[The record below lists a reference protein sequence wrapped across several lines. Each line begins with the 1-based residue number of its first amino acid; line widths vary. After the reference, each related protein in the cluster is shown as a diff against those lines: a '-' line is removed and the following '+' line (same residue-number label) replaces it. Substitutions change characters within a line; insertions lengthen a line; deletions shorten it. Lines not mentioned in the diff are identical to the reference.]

1 MFDSQGMT
9 DENELHLE
17 MIKQIW
23 SKIASEVY
31 GKYKEQGRGIVV
43 FFMLD
48 NMPEEVETILPPD
61 AEPTGKGA
69 AGAYIPRDYLLP
81 LENLVGEQG
90 LLQMDRVLGQYDPDK
105 TIVFAFIRKFID
117 DDGKRGIKAAGYEIT
132 PSPETELSPR
142 AMWNKRKEKKE
153 KIEFAAYRQRKP
165 GDKNNPI
172 INLN

>member
-1 MFDSQGMT
+1 MFDAQGMT
-9 DENELHLE
+9 EENELHLE
-17 MIKQIW
+17 MITQIW
-23 SKIASEVY
+23 PKIAPEVY
-31 GKYKEQGRGIVV
+31 SKYKEQGRGIVV

-48 NMPEEVETILPPD
+48 NMPDEVETILPPG

-69 AGAYIPRDYLLP
+69 AGAFIARDCLLP
-81 LENLVGEQG
+81 LENLIGEQG

-105 TIVFAFIRKFID
+105 TVVFAFIRKFID
-117 DDGKRGIKAAGYEIT
+117 DDGKPGINAAGYEIT

-153 KIEFAAYRQRKP
+153 KTEFAVYRHWKA

>member
-9 DENELHLE
+9 EENELHLE
-17 MIKQIW
+17 MIKQVW
-23 SKIASEVY
+23 PKIAPEIY

-43 FFMLD
+43 FFILD
-48 NMPEEVETILPPD
+48 NMPEEIDAILPPA
-61 AEPTGKGA
+61 AEPTGRGA

-90 LLQMDRVLGQYDPDK
+90 LLQMDRVLGQYDPDT
-105 TIVFAFIRKFID
+105 TIVFAFIRKTKD
-117 DDGKRGIKAAGYEIT
+117 EDGKPGIKASGYEIT

-142 AMWNKRKEKKE
+142 TMWKKRKEK
-153 KIEFAAYRQRKP
+153 IEIAVFRPRKRD
-165 GDKNNPI
+165 DKNNPI